1 MLQTLMMIQDIQKR
15 GEVKEES
22 PVQEQV
28 EVTPTNSSSGIATQ
42 MLHELLKNE
51 SLDSS
56 VHIERKNTFDT
67 EEDNIT
73 IEKTIP
79 G

>member
-1 MLQTLMMIQDIQKR
+1 MMIQDIQNR
-15 GEVKEES
+15 GGVKNES
-22 PVQEQV
+22 PVPEKV
-28 EVTPTNSSSGIATQ
+28 EVIPSENSSGIATQ
-42 MLHELLKNE
+42 LLNELLKNE

>member
-1 MLQTLMMIQDIQKR
+1 MHRENQEKMLQTLMIIQNR

-22 PVQEQV
+22 PVPEQT
-28 EVTPTNSSSGIATQ
+28 EIIPSKKSSGMATQ

-51 SLDSS
+51 SCDSS

-67 EEDNIT
+67 EEDI
-73 IEKTIP
+73 IP
-79 G
+79 E